1 MVAHF
6 GLPVDTRLN
15 LVQFQWIEFPYE
27 LICLYNCGNL
37 GGLRTG
43 MATLAL
49 AFIGMLIVVAIMAVG
64 VLFGRK
70 PIAGSCGGIAQLG
83 LGGECQI
90 CGRKPQDCP
99 NDGNQPSA
107 SQKDIARLTYS
118 AERTASG
125 PAKPRASD

>member
-1 MVAHF
+1 
-6 GLPVDTRLN
+6 
-15 LVQFQWIEFPYE
+15 
-27 LICLYNCGNL
+27 
-37 GGLRTG
+37 

-49 AFIGMLIVVAIMAVG
+49 AFTGMLIVVAIMAVG

-90 CGRKPQDCP
+90 CGRKPQDCAKES
-99 NDGNQPSA
+99 NQLSA
-107 SQKDIARLTYS
+107 SQTDIARLTYS
-118 AERTASG
+118 AEHPLSD

>member
-1 MVAHF
+1 MV
-6 GLPVDTRLN
+6 LN
-15 LVQFQWIEFPYE
+15 SAIRNLLVHIWWIEFPYE

-37 GGLRTG
+37 DGLRTG
-43 MATLAL
+43 MTTLAL

-90 CGRKPQDCP
+90 CGKKPQDCP
-99 NDGNQPSA
+99 NDSNQQSA
-107 SQKDIARLTYS
+107 SQNDIARLAYN
-118 AERTASG
+118 AERTSSD
-125 PAKPRASD
+125 PVKPRASD